1 VVLEVSVPKTYL
13 SLDIGKSQTQAWLF
27 ARQDGAWAM
36 QGTASVPTV
45 IEGDGTEFHKSIQ
58 TLLSQIEQHYDVHL
72 LDDHGQITNIRRL
85 DGAPAAIGLS
95 LSAGKPIRTALIGLS
110 EAYSIAPL
118 RRLVSLFNCEVVL
131 EVNLQENLNAT
142 TQLERLLTSDVE
154 LYVIGGGANGGAQ
167 QALKATIENLRLVYH
182 LIPQAVRPQ
191 IVYCGNQDL
200 AEYAHSEIE
209 AGLDM
214 HLASNI
220 QTNPGEEDPTLV
232 WKAMLAA
239 FERLRIQQIPGL
251 ADIVSDLRTR
261 VIPSDFSAG
270 RMVRFLERS
279 SENGKGVLMLR
290 VDADTVSVIAARD
303 QRLIGVCH
311 QLEVNDTVLES
322 ARKLCSQVTDAG
334 SFATDIY
341 NRTLFPE
348 YTPATLEDLGIE
360 HAWARARIREAL
372 VALQELDPEFGYNSS
387 LGLMRAY
394 EPIILS
400 GSEMRLAVPHQGLM
414 IALDSILPHGI
425 TTILQDEKQLL
436 TALGSLAPH
445 DPLLPVQVLDEEV
458 FTNLATVINVDTP
471 AADGQKVLQIEVNEG
486 EKVPRLYHKIQTGD
500 LKRIETLTNSKTE
513 LYLAPEDESDVGMGV
528 PGLGGWVTVLG
539 SKVGVVV
546 DARGRPLNLPV
557 DEIARAETLHNWLW
571 ELGG

>member
-1 VVLEVSVPKTYL
+1 MPKTYL

-27 ARQDGAWAM
+27 AQRDGTWTV
-36 QGTASVPTV
+36 QGTASVPTM
-45 IEGDGTEFHKSIQ
+45 IEGDGTQFRESIQ
-58 TLLSQIEQHYDVHL
+58 KLLGKIEQLHEVRL
-72 LDDHGQITNIRRL
+72 LDDRGHITNIRRL
-85 DGAPAAIGLS
+85 EGAPAAIGLS

-131 EVNLQENLNAT
+131 EVNLQDNLNAT

-167 QALKATIENLRLVYH
+167 KALKAAIENLRLVYH
-182 LIPQAVRPQ
+182 LIPRAVRPQ
-191 IVYCGNQDL
+191 IVYCGNQEL
-200 AEYAHSEIE
+200 AEYARSEVE

-214 HLASNI
+214 HLASNL
-220 QTNPGEEDPTLV
+220 QTNPGQEDQTLV
-232 WKAMLAA
+232 WKGMLAA

-251 ADIVSDLRTR
+251 ADIVSDLHTR

-290 VDADTVSVIAARD
+290 IDTDTVSVIAARD
-303 QRLIGVCH
+303 QKLNGICHRLD
-311 QLEVNDTVLES
+311 VNDAVLEA
-322 ARKLCSQVTDAG
+322 ARGLCSQVTDAS
-334 SFATDIY
+334 SFATYIY

-348 YTPATLEDLGIE
+348 YIPATLEDLGIE
-360 HAWARARIREAL
+360 HAWARVRIREAL
-372 VALQELDPEFGYNSS
+372 TALQALDPEFGYNPS
-387 LGLMRAY
+387 LGLTRAY

-400 GSEMRLAVPHQGLM
+400 GSEMRLAAPHQGLM

-425 TTILQDEKQLL
+425 TTVLQDEQQLL

-445 DPLLPVQVLDEEV
+445 EPLLPVQVMDAEV
-458 FTNLATVINVDTP
+458 FTNLATIINVDTP
-471 AADGQKVLQIEVNEG
+471 TSEGQKVLQIEVNEG
-486 EKVPRLYHKIQTGD
+486 EQTPRLHHKIRMGD
-500 LKRIETLTNSKTE
+500 LKRIETLANNKTE

-528 PGLGGWVTVLG
+528 PGLGGWVTVLS

-546 DARGRPLNLPV
+546 DARGRPLNLPLE
-557 DEIARAETLHNWLW
+557 EIARVETLHNWLW

>member
-1 VVLEVSVPKTYL
+1 MPKTYL

-27 ARQDGAWAM
+27 AQQDGTRAV
-36 QGTASVPTV
+36 QGKASGPTAV
-45 IEGDGTEFHKSIQ
+45 EGDATQFHASIQ
-58 TLLSQIEQHYDVHL
+58 NLLSEIEQSHEVRL
-72 LDDHGQITNIRRL
+72 LDDRGQITNIRRL
-85 DGAPAAIGLS
+85 EGAPAAIGLS

-110 EAYSIAPL
+110 EAYSIEPL

-131 EVNLQENLNAT
+131 EVNLQDNLNAT

-167 QALKATIENLRLVYH
+167 KALKAAIENLRLVYH
-182 LIPQAVRPQ
+182 LVPRAIRPQ
-191 IVYCGNQDL
+191 IVYCGNQEL
-200 AEYAHSEIE
+200 AEYARSEIE

-220 QTNPGEEDPTLV
+220 QTNPGQEDQTLV

-251 ADIVSDLRTR
+251 AHIVNDLHTR

-279 SENGKGVLMLR
+279 SENGKGVLLLR
-290 VDADTVSVIAARD
+290 VEPDSVSVIAARD
-303 QRLIGVCH
+303 QKLNGVCH
-311 QLEVNDTVLES
+311 RLEVNDTVLEA
-322 ARKLCSQVTDAG
+322 ARGLSSQLTDTT
-334 SFATDIY
+334 SFATYIY
-341 NRTLFPE
+341 NRTLFPG
-348 YTPATLEDLGIE
+348 YTPATLEDLSNE
-360 HAWARARIREAL
+360 HAWARVRIREAL
-372 VALQELDPEFGYNSS
+372 AALQELDPDFGYNPS
-387 LGLMRAY
+387 LGLVRGY

-400 GSEMRLAVPHQGLM
+400 GLEMRLALPHQGLM
-414 IALDSILPHGI
+414 LALDGILPHGI
-425 TTILQDEKQLL
+425 TTFLQDEQSLL
-436 TALGSLAPH
+436 TALGSLASH
-445 DPLLPVQVLDEEV
+445 DPLLPVQVMDEEV
-458 FTNLATVINVDTP
+458 FTNLATVVTVDS
-471 AADGQKVLQIEVNEG
+471 AASEGQKVLQIEVNEG
-486 EKVPRLYHKIQTGD
+486 EHMPRLFHKIQVGD
-500 LKRIETLTNSKTE
+500 LKRIETLLNSKTE

-528 PGLGGWVTVLG
+528 TGLGGWVTVLD

-557 DEIARAETLHNWLW
+557 DEITRAEALHNWLW

>member
-1 VVLEVSVPKTYL
+1 VPKTYL

-27 ARQDGAWAM
+27 ALRDGGWAV
-36 QGTASVPTV
+36 QGTASVPTT
-45 IEGDGTEFHKSIQ
+45 IAGDGTQFHASIQ
-58 TLLSQIEQHYDVHL
+58 QLLKQIEEHHEVRL
-72 LDDHGQITNIRRL
+72 LDDRGQITHIRRL
-85 DGAPAAIGLS
+85 EGAPASVGLS
-95 LSAGKPIRTALIGLS
+95 LSAGKPIRTALVGLS

-118 RRLVSLFNCEVVL
+118 RRMVSLFNCEVVL
-131 EVNLQENLNAT
+131 EVNLQDDLNAT

-167 QALKATIENLRLVYH
+167 KALKAAIENLRLVYH
-182 LIPQAVRPQ
+182 LIPRAIRPQ

-200 AEYAHSEIE
+200 AEYARSEIE

-220 QTNPGEEDPTLV
+220 QTNPGQEDQTLV

-239 FERLRIQQIPGL
+239 YERLRIQQIPGL
-251 ADIVSDLRTR
+251 ADIVSDLHTS
-261 VIPSDFSAG
+261 VVPSDFSAG
-270 RMVRFLERS
+270 RLVRFLERS
-279 SENGKGVLMLR
+279 SANGKGVLLVR
-290 VDADTVSVIAARD
+290 VDADNVSVIAARD
-303 QRLIGVCH
+303 QKLNGICH
-311 QLEVNDTVLES
+311 HLEVGQEALEA
-322 ARKLCSQVTDAG
+322 ARWLSTQVTDAE
-334 SFATDIY
+334 SFATYVY

-348 YTPATLEDLGIE
+348 YTPATLEDLSIE
-360 HAWARARIREAL
+360 HAWARVRIRAAL
-372 VALQELDPEFGYNSS
+372 AALQKLDPEFGYHPS

-400 GSEMRLAVPHQGLM
+400 GLEMRLAAPHQRLM

-425 TTILQDEKQLL
+425 TTILEDEQQLF

-445 DPLLPVQVLDEEV
+445 DPLLPVQVMDVEV
-458 FTNLATVINVDTP
+458 FTNLGTVVNVDTP
-471 AADGQKVLQIEVNEG
+471 AAEGQKVLTIEVNEG
-486 EKVPRLYHKIQTGD
+486 EHVPRLHHEVQTGE
-500 LKRIETLTNSKTE
+500 LKRIETLANSKTE
-513 LYLAPEDESDVGMGV
+513 IYLAPEDESDVGMGL
-528 PGLGGWVTVLG
+528 PGLGGWVTVLE

-557 DEIARAETLHNWLW
+557 DEKARAKTLYNWLW

>member
-1 VVLEVSVPKTYL
+1 MPKTYL

-27 ARQDGAWAM
+27 AQRDGTWTV
-36 QGTASVPTV
+36 QGTASVPTM
-45 IEGDGTEFHKSIQ
+45 IEGDGTQFRESIQ
-58 TLLSQIEQHYDVHL
+58 KLLGKIEQLHEVRL
-72 LDDHGQITNIRRL
+72 LDDRGHITNIRRL
-85 DGAPAAIGLS
+85 EGAPAAIGLS

-131 EVNLQENLNAT
+131 EVNLQDNLNAT

-154 LYVIGGGANGGAQ
+154 LYVIGGGSNGGAQ
-167 QALKATIENLRLVYH
+167 KALKAAIENLRLVYH
-182 LIPQAVRPQ
+182 LIPRAVRPQ
-191 IVYCGNQDL
+191 IVYCGNQEL
-200 AEYAHSEIE
+200 AEYARSEVE

-214 HLASNI
+214 HLASNL
-220 QTNPGEEDPTLV
+220 QTDPGQEDQTLV

-251 ADIVSDLRTR
+251 ADIVSDLHTR

-290 VDADTVSVIAARD
+290 IDTDTVSVIAARD
-303 QRLIGVCH
+303 QKLNGICHRLD
-311 QLEVNDTVLES
+311 VNDAVLEA
-322 ARKLCSQVTDAG
+322 ARGLCSQVTDAS
-334 SFATDIY
+334 SFATYIY

-348 YTPATLEDLGIE
+348 YIPATLEDLGIE
-360 HAWARARIREAL
+360 HAWARVRIREAL
-372 VALQELDPEFGYNSS
+372 TALQALDPEFGYNPS
-387 LGLMRAY
+387 LGLTRAY

-400 GSEMRLAVPHQGLM
+400 GSEMRLAAPHQGLM

-425 TTILQDEKQLL
+425 TTVLQDEQQLL

-445 DPLLPVQVLDEEV
+445 EPLLPVQVMDAEV
-458 FTNLATVINVDTP
+458 FTNLATIINVDTP
-471 AADGQKVLQIEVNEG
+471 TSEGQKVLQIEVNEG
-486 EKVPRLYHKIQTGD
+486 EKTPRLHHKIRMGD
-500 LKRIETLTNSKTE
+500 LKRIETLANNKTE

-528 PGLGGWVTVLG
+528 PGLGGWVTVLS

-546 DARGRPLNLPV
+546 DARGRPLNLPLE
-557 DEIARAETLHNWLW
+557 EIARVETLHNWLW